1 MIRGGVIWGSRWRL
15 PPRPR
20 SVRDRRP
27 RVGPPDATCS
37 SRVRGPRERSGCA
50 GASVAA
56 AASPDFL
63 RPRPPRRPRR
73 FDVPVSAPSSPED
86 AAGDAAASGWA
97 SSRWLAGVCE
107 GSRVAPLRLPL
118 PRPPWRRRC
127 SASSPSC
134 PWPVLCPWLRQ
145 SRRCGARSFRG
156 RRRPTRPSRRTN
168 RTRIRHLG
176 HGLLGHGRRGCVCAS
191 TLSPWTRRPRR
202 TASAV
207 PTGPRPRRPWA
218 VPGRRPSAAWA
229 SAPSVPCLL
238 LALSPGRGSCSS
250 APAPPGS
257 APAAPPVR
265 ARGRAS
271 PVRPTGRSAV
281 GRSGGGRSLPAPVAQ
296 RLRSLDPFVTP
307 FARSE
312 GAIRIQHR
320 RLRGRGLARWMFRRP
335 RSGTCRLRG

>member
-50 GASVAA
+50 GASVPA

-127 SASSPSC
+127 SASTPSCSLSLASSVSEVRRPVLSGASTADSAVPPDEPDPDPPPRPRPPRPRPPRLRLRVDVEPVDSPPSSDRVCCSDRSSAPSSLGRTGASAFCRVGVRSLGALSPSGALSRTG
-134 PWPVLCPWLRQ
+134 VLFLGACSSGVR
-145 SRRCGARSFRG
+145 SRGSSGARSGARVAG
-156 RRRPTRPSRRTN
+156 
-168 RTRIRHLG
+168 
-176 HGLLGHGRRGCVCAS
+176 
-191 TLSPWTRRPRR
+191 SPD
-202 TASAV
+202 
-207 PTGPRPRRPWA
+207 G
-218 VPGRRPSAAWA
+218 
-229 SAPSVPCLL
+229 
-238 LALSPGRGSCSS
+238 
-250 APAPPGS
+250 
-257 APAAPPVR
+257 
-265 ARGRAS
+265 
-271 PVRPTGRSAV
+271 
-281 GRSGGGRSLPAPVAQ
+281 
-296 RLRSLDPFVTP
+296 
-307 FARSE
+307 
-312 GAIRIQHR
+312 
-320 RLRGRGLARWMFRRP
+320 
-335 RSGTCRLRG
+335 